1 MQKRILSAILAL
13 CLVFGAVS
21 VSAYAVQET
30 KLCFDGNGE
39 FNILHLTDFQDGYPA
54 REEMMKYVNRMLEV
68 YDPDL
73 VVLGG
78 DNCVA
83 TKETKE
89 DAIKEIVTPFVEHE
103 VYFTLVFGNHDDEQG
118 VDKDTLLK
126 MYQKHGGKYCLAYDA
141 DPDLSGS
148 GNHYL
153 PVYSSDGKSVKFNVW
168 MLDTGTYV
176 YDENGNR
183 LGYDA
188 VREDQIEWYKSES
201 KKLEEKAGAKVLSVV
216 FQHMTVQEVYEKMFP
231 HAYIDVPFFTET
243 YSGVRYSVFNPKTE
257 SFAGHLLE
265 PPSPGY
271 YNHGEVDAMLE
282 RGDVLA
288 IFMGHDHLNTYEV
301 DVGGLDVI
309 NTPGSSYNA
318 YGHEF
323 VRGSRLIT
331 IKEDN
336 PWEYTSKVITVTD
349 LIMSDDEFAAQ
360 SDMSRIEAFAWIS
373 FADFLLLCKMLSGP
387 ISWLLYW

>member
-1 MQKRILSAILAL
+1 MTKRILSAVLAL

-21 VSAYAVQET
+21 VSAYAAQPAL
-30 KLCFDGNGE
+30 KFDENGE
-39 FNILHLTDFQDGYPA
+39 FNILHMCDFQDGYPA
-54 REEMMKYVNRMLEV
+54 KEEMMKYINRMLEV
-68 YDPDL
+68 YKPDI

-83 TKETKE
+83 SKE
-89 DAIKEIVTPFVEHE
+89 DKDAAIAEIVAPFVKNE

-126 MYQKHGGKYCLAYDA
+126 MYQKHGGKYCLAYDV
-141 DPDLSGS
+141 DTKMSGAA
-148 GNHYL
+148 NHNL
-153 PVYSSDGKSVKFNVW
+153 PVYSSDGKNIKFNLW

-176 YDENGNR
+176 ADENGKR
-183 LGYDA
+183 LGYDS
-188 VREDQIEWYKSES
+188 VRPDQLEWYKAES
-201 KKLEEKAGAKVLSVV
+201 KKLEKKAGGKVPSLV
-216 FQHMTVQEVYEKMFP
+216 FQHMVVQEVYEKMFP
-231 HAYIDVPFFTET
+231 KAYFEVPLFVET
-243 YSGVRYSVFNPKTE
+243 YSGVKYSVFNPKTE
-257 SFAGHLLE
+257 SFAGHLFE

-288 IFMGHDHLNTYEV
+288 ILAGHDHYNTYEI
-301 DVGGLDVI
+301 DVGGINVI
-309 NTPGSSYNA
+309 NTPGTSFNA
-318 YGHEF
+318 YGIEF

-336 PWEYTSKVITVTD
+336 PWEYESKVITVTD
-349 LIMSDDEFAAQ
+349 LIMSDDKFAE
-360 SDMSRIEAFAWIS
+360 DFGMSRFEAFAWIS

-387 ISWLLYW
+387 ISALIYW